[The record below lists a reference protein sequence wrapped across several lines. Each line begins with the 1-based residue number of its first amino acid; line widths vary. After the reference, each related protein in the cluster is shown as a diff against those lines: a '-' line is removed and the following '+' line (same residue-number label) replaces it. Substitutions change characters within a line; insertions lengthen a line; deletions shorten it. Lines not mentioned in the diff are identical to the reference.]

1 MLHICSM
8 FVRCLLDRV
17 NGILYV
23 DETVVDTPRY
33 VCLSVYTGNSSVQF
47 PRLTG
52 RLDAELT

>member
-1 MLHICSM
+1 M